1 MPPTTTGRHLL
12 QALPG
17 FREVS
22 PQVGVLDEQALNDLE
37 RRDPDAALTLIAE
50 MSGATDEQLRR
61 RARAIA
67 GRIMLRAASP
77 RGAARPG
84 IGRIRST
91 RWQPGVDI
99 DVEESM
105 DALLP
110 AAIAGHAPDVAQLR
124 GPGWIRPATAV
135 ALIIDR
141 SGSMGGERLATA
153 AVAAAAVA
161 LRAAD
166 DYSVIAFGSGVR
178 TLKPQRRPMPAERVV
193 ADLLA
198 LRGHGRT
205 DLAAALRAAVTQLN
219 DSAAPR
225 RIALLLSDGRATAGD
240 DPVVAARA
248 VEELLVLAPIG
259 GEETG
264 AQARSLARTVGAAYA
279 EVTGPHSIPAAIAAV
294 WP

>member
-1 MPPTTTGRHLL
+1 M
-12 QALPG
+12 
-17 FREVS
+17 
-22 PQVGVLDEQALNDLE
+22 GVLDEQALNDLE
-37 RRDPDAALTLIAE
+37 RRDPDAALTLLAE
-50 MSGATDEQLRR
+50 MSGATDERLRR

-67 GRIMLRAASP
+67 GRIMLRAASR
-77 RGAARPG
+77 RGGPRPG
-84 IGRIRST
+84 VGRIGSM

-99 DVEESM
+99 DVDESM

-110 AAIAGHAPDVAQLR
+110 AAIAGRALDAEDLR

-135 ALIIDR
+135 ALVIDR
-141 SGSMGGERLATA
+141 SGSMGGERMATA

-178 TLKPQRRPMPAERVV
+178 TLKAQRQPMGAERVV

-219 DSAAPR
+219 ESAAPR
-225 RIALLLSDGRATAGD
+225 RITLLLSDGRATAGD
-240 DPVVAARA
+240 DPVAAARA
-248 VEELLVLAPIG
+248 VDELLVLAPVG
-259 GEETG
+259 GDETG
-264 AQARSLARTVGAAYA
+264 AQASSLARTVGARYA
-279 EVTGPHSIPAAIAAV
+279 EVTGPHSIPAAIAAI

>member
-1 MPPTTTGRHLL
+1 M
-12 QALPG
+12 
-17 FREVS
+17 
-22 PQVGVLDEQALNDLE
+22 GVLDDQALNDLE

-50 MSGATDEQLRR
+50 MSGATDERLRR
-61 RARAIA
+61 RARALA

-77 RGAARPG
+77 RGHPG
-84 IGRIRST
+84 SGVGRIRT
-91 RWQPGVDI
+91 MPWQPGVDI

-110 AAIAGHAPDVAQLR
+110 AAISGHPPDLARLR
-124 GPGWIRPATAV
+124 GPGWSRPATAV
-135 ALIIDR
+135 ALIVDR

-153 AVAAAAVA
+153 AVLAAAVA
-161 LRAAD
+161 LRASD

-178 TLKPQRRPMPAERVV
+178 TLKSQRQPMAAEQVV

-219 DSAAPR
+219 ESAAPR
-225 RIALLLSDGRATAGD
+225 RITLLLSDGRATIGD
-240 DPVVAARA
+240 DPVGAART
-248 VEELLVLAPIG
+248 VEELLVIAPVG
-259 GEETG
+259 RGETG
-264 AQARSLARTVGAAYA
+264 EQARALARAVGARYA
-279 EVTGPHSIPAAIAAV
+279 GVTGPSSVPAAVTAV

>member
-1 MPPTTTGRHLL
+1 M
-12 QALPG
+12 
-17 FREVS
+17 
-22 PQVGVLDEQALNDLE
+22 GVLDEQALNDLE

-50 MSGATDEQLRR
+50 MSGATDERLRR
-61 RARAIA
+61 RVRALA

-77 RGAARPG
+77 RGDPRPG
-84 IGRIRST
+84 IGRIRPT

-105 DALLP
+105 DALLT
-110 AAIAGHAPDVAQLR
+110 AAIAGRAPDAAHLR
-124 GPGWIRPATAV
+124 GPGWNRPATAV
-135 ALIIDR
+135 ALIVDR

-178 TLKPQRRPMPAERVV
+178 TVKPQRQPIPAERVV

-205 DLAAALRAAVTQLN
+205 DLAAALRAAATQLN
-219 DSAAPR
+219 ESSAPR
-225 RIALLLSDGRATAGD
+225 RITLLLSDGRATVGE
-240 DPVVAARA
+240 DPVAAARSI
-248 VEELLVLAPIG
+248 EELLVLAPVG
-259 GEETG
+259 GDETG
-264 AQARSLARTVGAAYA
+264 AQAQALARAVGGRYA
-279 EVTGPHSIPAAIAAV
+279 DVTGPSSIPAAVAAV